1 MWKRQQQGII
11 ALLLWLP
18 LSVLAADKLDRPA
31 ETAQRLS
38 DLRKAISQIQTQMQ
52 TTQNQRNQVSQKLQQ
67 SEVTMSR
74 LQREWQDIT
83 ERYNA
88 TQQRLI
94 QLQMQ
99 AQQQQV
105 TLQQER
111 DTLVKQIRSAYRMGR
126 QQQIKLLLSQ
136 QDTQIFSRMLNY
148 YDYLNRARI
157 AGMQTAEQT
166 LQQLIQTQ
174 RDIVQQQEQLLTLQ
188 EQQQSTRQ
196 NLQIAQQQRR
206 QVLTQLDQ
214 QLQQQGTALQRLQ
227 ADAEQLQTLLNQ
239 LQQVLAD
246 RTAQQ
251 QIEPFSHKRGQL
263 KWPTQGRILHRFGSR
278 KIGSLRWDGV
288 LMQATVGQAVRA
300 SYAGQVVFA
309 DWLRGF
315 GLLLIVDHGEGYL
328 SLYGHN
334 QHLLKRVGD
343 QVVANEPIAQ
353 AGKTG
358 GQRHAGLYFA
368 IRHQGQPVDPAEW
381 CRR

>member
-1 MWKRQQQGII
+1 M
-11 ALLLWLP
+11 
-18 LSVLAADKLDRPA
+18 AANEQNRSA
-31 ETAQRLS
+31 ETAQRLAG
-38 DLRKAISQIQTQMQ
+38 LRQAISQIQARIQ
-52 TTQNQRNQVSQKLQQ
+52 TTQNKRDQVSQNLQQ
-67 SEVTMSR
+67 SEVLMSQ
-74 LQREWQDIT
+74 LQREWHDIT
-83 ERYNA
+83 ERYNEQ
-88 TQQRLI
+88 QQRLI

-105 TLQQER
+105 ALQRER
-111 DTLVKQIRSAYRMGR
+111 HALIKQIRAAYQMGR
-126 QQQIKLLLSQ
+126 QQQVKLLLSQ

-157 AGMQTAEQT
+157 TGMQTAERT
-166 LQQLIQTQ
+166 LQQLTQTQ
-174 RDIVQQQEQLLTLQ
+174 RDIVQQQEQLLALQ
-188 EQQQSTRQ
+188 GQQQSTRQ
-196 NLQIAQQQRR
+196 NLQIAQQRRR
-206 QVLTQLDQ
+206 QVLAQLDQ
-214 QLQQQGTALQRLQ
+214 QLQQQGTKLQHLQ
-227 ADAEQLQTLLNQ
+227 ADAKQLQTLLDQ
-239 LQQVLAD
+239 LQQVLAN
-246 RTAQQ
+246 RAAQQ

-288 LMQATVGQAVRA
+288 LMQATAGQAVRA

-343 QVVANEPIAQ
+343 QVLVNEPIAQ

-358 GQRHAGLYFA
+358 GRQNPGLYFA
-368 IRHQGQPVDPAEW
+368 IRHQGRPVDPAEW
-381 CRR
+381 CQG